1 METVE
6 IKVAGK
12 AIQARAGETVI
23 HALWNAGMAE
33 LIETG
38 CVGRLRCL
46 HCNSAVSWGADDRN

>member
-33 LIETG
+33 LIERVVSG
-38 CVGRLRCL
+38 A
-46 HCNSAVSWGADDRN
+46 SAVLVL

>member
-38 CVGRLRCL
+38 CVGGVC
-46 HCNSAVSWGADDRN
+46 GACTVTVRSPEG

>member
-38 CVGRLRCL
+38 CVGGVCGAC
-46 HCNSAVSWGADDRN
+46 HCNRPISWRDR